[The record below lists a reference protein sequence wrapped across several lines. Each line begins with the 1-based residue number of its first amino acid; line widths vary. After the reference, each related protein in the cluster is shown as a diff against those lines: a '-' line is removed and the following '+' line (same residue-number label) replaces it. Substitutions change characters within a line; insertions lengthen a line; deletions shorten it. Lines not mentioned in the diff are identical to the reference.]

1 MHYASQ
7 YPHHR
12 RSWRRHPVFL
22 VGCGAAQDTANSVAD
37 EGKKA
42 ATDTL
47 THDVTISDGGVC
59 KLSSPVELRIE
70 SIESWKSGPYTSL
83 VTYSKTKDGEFKS
96 STEFAY
102 APLNDKQ
109 DGDPVRDWKWNCVE
123 PRINH
128 KDPVG
133 FYKLVITS
141 LDPNVGQVSKPVIFE
156 VRP

>member
-1 MHYASQ
+1 MRPIRKILLPVGAFALAAS
-7 YPHHR
+7 
-12 RSWRRHPVFL
+12 L
-22 VGCGAAQDTANSVAD
+22 TACGAAQTASDTLD

-59 KLSSPVELRIE
+59 KLSDPVELRIK
-70 SIESWKSGPYTSL
+70 SIESWKPGPYTSL
-83 VTYSKTKDGEFKS
+83 VTYSKTKDGEFKAS
-96 STEFAY
+96 AKFVY
-102 APLNDKQ
+102 VPLNDKP

-123 PRINH
+123 PNIKH

-133 FYKLVITS
+133 FYKLTITS

-156 VRP
+156 VKP